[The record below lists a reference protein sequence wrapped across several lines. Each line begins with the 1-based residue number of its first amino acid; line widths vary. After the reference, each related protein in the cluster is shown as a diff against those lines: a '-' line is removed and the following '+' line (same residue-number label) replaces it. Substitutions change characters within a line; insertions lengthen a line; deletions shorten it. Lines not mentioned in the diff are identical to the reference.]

1 MMSVETKTNLTPH
14 TISSLQELIQINV
27 DSRDGYRHAADAT
40 NDLTLQSMFVQIAL
54 DRDAQAGE
62 LGQFV
67 AWNGEY
73 PREQGSISAAI
84 LRAWMSIRE
93 ALSSDDRLAVLSEME
108 AGEDAIMSAYKS
120 ALENLGGSPINDV
133 LMRQYG
139 AVSNTHDRIRD
150 LRDDCRCE
158 P

>member
-1 MMSVETKTNLTPH
+1 MTVETKMNLSPH
-14 TISSLQELIQINV
+14 TIRNLQELIQINI

-62 LGQFV
+62 LAQFV

-84 LRAWMSIRE
+84 HRAWMSIRE
-93 ALSSDDRLAVLSEME
+93 ALSSDDRVAVLSEME
-108 AGEDAIMSAYKS
+108 QGEDSVKSAYKS
-120 ALENLGGSPINDV
+120 ALENLAGSPVNDV
-133 LMRQYG
+133 LMQQFA

-150 LRDDCRCE
+150 LRDDCRCD
-158 P
+158 